1 MWGCVY
7 VVRAVF
13 LAVCPMASATL
24 SSLLLCPFV
33 HYRSWLWAVSRPYVL
48 LLWSQGIFLSL
59 DCLKQTVWV
68 CFRAGEALGARCS
81 PCLCLVESACC
92 PAQPGFPSDR
102 VGMSNG
108 LWDERPG
115 RREPCRILVR
125 ITPWQPK
132 EPAIL
137 WSASSLALPLSEG
150 RGCSALCC
158 VATSLALGVVLGAIK

>member
-1 MWGCVY
+1 MCLCGQGCIPGCLSHGIGYFELITSVSICSLSQLALSC
-7 VVRAVF
+7 VQAIRA
-13 LAVCPMASATL
+13 ASL
-24 SSLLLCPFV
+24 ISGNFFV
-33 HYRSWLWAVSRPYVL
+33 
-48 LLWSQGIFLSL
+48 LSL
-59 DCLKQTVWV
+59 NCLKQTVWV

-115 RREPCRILVR
+115 RREPCRILVG

-158 VATSLALGVVLGAIK
+158 AATSLALGVVLGAIK